1 MACPFY
7 WYNHHYACMKSEK
20 DVNEDI
26 YRRYC
31 RDYNYE
37 NCPIYKHEES
47 SGCFLTSACVEAKG
61 LPDDCYELTVLRKF
75 RDTYL
80 RFLPC
85 GEKEI
90 AEYYFVAPQIVS
102 AIKNREDYLGIFG
115 SIYTKLVKPCVNMIE
130 RGDNEKAY
138 ILYRD
143 TIQQLRTQYLV

>member
-1 MACPFY
+1 MRI
-7 WYNHHYACMKSEK
+7 ST
-20 DVNEDI
+20 EDI
-26 YRRYC
+26 VVTTTMRTAPFISMKNLP
-31 RDYNYE
+31 DV
-37 NCPIYKHEES
+37 
-47 SGCFLTSACVEAKG
+47 FLTSACVEAKG
-61 LPDDCYELTVLRKF
+61 LPDDCYGLTVLRKF

-102 AIKNREDYLGIFG
+102 AIKKREDYLCIFD

-130 RGDNEKAY
+130 RGDNEKAH